1 MKRFLSLFVCILL
14 LTGCAS
20 AETFETLGQ
29 IQHVQQSVPA
39 MASVQVSLPESAVA
53 QTIGS
58 EDMMYDCD
66 GYILLLQ
73 TFSSGDLTATAMAL
87 SGFSPERLTVI
98 QTGSEELKRY
108 DWVWT
113 ASGSE
118 GDVLGRAAVL
128 DDGNYHYCLCTI
140 ASAALSTD
148 LAEEWGELFGSF
160 VLTQ

>member
-1 MKRFLSLFVCILL
+1 MKKVLLFFVCMLL
-14 LTGCAS
+14 LTGCA

-29 IQHVQQSVPA
+29 IQHVQQSVPT
-39 MASVQVSLPESAVA
+39 MASVQLSLPESAVA
-53 QTIGS
+53 QTFGS

-98 QTGSEELKRY
+98 QTGSEGIKRY

-113 ASGSE
+113 AAGSE

-140 ASAALSTD
+140 ASASLSTD
-148 LAEEWGELFGSF
+148 LAEEWGALFGSF